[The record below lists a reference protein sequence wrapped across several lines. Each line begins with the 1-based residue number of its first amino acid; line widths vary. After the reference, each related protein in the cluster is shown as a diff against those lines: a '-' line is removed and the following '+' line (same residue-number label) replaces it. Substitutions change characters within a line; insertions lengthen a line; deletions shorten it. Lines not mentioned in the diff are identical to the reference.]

1 MARSRSTTVSLT
13 RLLGEAE
20 SPVYVLDA
28 ERRIVF
34 VNAALEAW
42 LGVRGEELLGV
53 RCDYQALPDTD
64 AANTAAARLC
74 PPPTAFQGAMTAFEL
89 LSSAGA
95 GATQVRCARCLP
107 LGDTAATCDAVIVVV
122 DAIDST
128 RSPLGEVNLDAPTS
142 LHARLQVFRRQA
154 AGRYRLDRLLGESLA
169 IERVRRQ
176 VLMAMH
182 AQSRT
187 VIVGPPG
194 SGREHVARTMHYAGD
209 EAGAA
214 PLMPL
219 ASSLVDAEL
228 LQSSITAFARRCRS
242 APAPRM
248 GALLLLDVDQLSA
261 ASQAELAG
269 FLTIPGFDL
278 HTLATARTSL
288 IELADRGDFRQD
300 LALALSTLVVE
311 LPPLAARKEDIPLLA
326 QSFIEEQNAAGGK
339 QVGGVT
345 SAALD
350 LLAIYDWPGNVD
362 ELAKIIRDAHA
373 AATSA
378 QITPDN
384 LPEMFRL
391 NADVH
396 NVPRPEDP
404 PINLDELLARVEDEM
419 IARAMQR
426 AKGNKT
432 KAAELLGITRARLHR
447 KLGED
452 VS

>member
-1 MARSRSTTVSLT
+1 LPSGA
-13 RLLGEAE
+13 GEA
-20 SPVYVLDA
+20 SSL
-28 ERRIVF
+28 
-34 VNAALEAW
+34 
-42 LGVRGEELLGV
+42 VR
-53 RCDYQALPDTD
+53 Y
-64 AANTAAARLC
+64 
-74 PPPTAFQGAMTAFEL
+74 
-89 LSSAGA
+89 
-95 GATQVRCARCLP
+95 ARCL
-107 LGDTAATCDAVIVVV
+107 LIGDDAAMGEALVVVV
-122 DAIDST
+122 DAADSPAPE
-128 RSPLGEVNLDAPTS
+128 SDPLDDAPQA

-154 AGRYRLDRLLGESLA
+154 AGRYGLDRLVGQSLA

-219 ASSLVDAEL
+219 ACQLVDSEM

-242 APAPRM
+242 APSPRM
-248 GALLLLDVDQLSA
+248 GALLLLDVDQLNA

-278 HTLATARTSL
+278 HTLATSRTSL
-288 IELADRGDFRQD
+288 LELAERGDYRHD

-311 LPPLAARKEDIPLLA
+311 LPSLASRKEDLPLLA
-326 QSFIEEQNAAGGK
+326 QAQVEQQNAAGEK
-339 QVGGVT
+339 QIGGVN

-350 LLAIYDWPGNVD
+350 LLAIYDWPRNVD
-362 ELAKIIRDAHA
+362 ELAEIIRDAHA
-373 AATSA
+373 AAKGVE
-378 QITPDN
+378 ITPDD
-384 LPEMFRL
+384 LPEMLRL
-391 NADVH
+391 VADVR
-396 NVPRPEDP
+396 NVPRREESPV
-404 PINLDELLARVEDEM
+404 NLDELLARVEDEM
-419 IARAMQR
+419 IARALQR

-447 KLGED
+447 KLGE
-452 VS
+452 